1 MKLTHADA
9 PAGTAVSF
17 ETAAPPGTA
26 MQHIAVQEAPD
37 GRAVGWMEQVSDE
50 QYRQCRGESAA
61 R

>member
-17 ETAAPPGTA
+17 ETGAPPGTA

-37 GRAVGWMEQVSDE
+37 GDE
-50 QYRQCRGESAA
+50 QYQQCRGESAA